1 VVDMPID
8 TNNNFDRQTL
18 NRIAN
23 LEERIRD
30 LFTAQSQFV
39 SLLQTQELLAAI
51 STQLEAMQI
60 ILNSLEE
67 RIAILEDLPDID

>member
-1 VVDMPID
+1 MPISVD
-8 TNNNFDRQTL
+8 NNFDRQTL

-39 SLLQTQELLAAI
+39 SLLQTTELLAAL

-60 ILNSLEE
+60 TINSLEE
-67 RIAILEDLPDID
+67 RISIVEDIPDID

>member
-1 VVDMPID
+1 MPISSS
-8 TNNNFDRQTL
+8 NNFDRQTL

-39 SLLQTQELLAAI
+39 TLLQTQELLAAI

-60 ILNSLEE
+60 TLNSLEE
-67 RIAILEDLPDID
+67 RISIIEDIPDID

>member
-1 VVDMPID
+1 MPIS
-8 TNNNFDRQTL
+8 TSNNFDRQTL

-39 SLLQTQELLAAI
+39 TLLQTQELLAAI
-51 STQLEAMQI
+51 STQLEAMQVT
-60 ILNSLEE
+60 LNSLEE
-67 RIAILEDLPDID
+67 RISIIEDIPDID

>member
-1 VVDMPID
+1 MAID
-8 TNNNFDRQTL
+8 LNVQFDRQTL

-39 SLLQTQELLAAI
+39 TLLQTQELLAAI

-60 ILNSLEE
+60 TLNSLEE

>member
-1 VVDMPID
+1 MPISVD
-8 TNNNFDRQTL
+8 NTFDRQTL

-30 LFTAQSQFV
+30 MFTAQSQFV
-39 SLLQTQELLAAI
+39 SLLQTQELLAAL

-60 ILNSLEE
+60 TINSIEE
-67 RIAILEDLPDID
+67 RISILEDIPDID

>member
-1 VVDMPID
+1 MPISAD
-8 TNNNFDRQTL
+8 NNFDRQTL

-39 SLLQTQELLAAI
+39 SLLQTQELLAAL

-60 ILNSLEE
+60 TINSLEE
-67 RIAILEDLPDID
+67 RISIVEDIPDID

>member
-1 VVDMPID
+1 MAID
-8 TNNNFDRQTL
+8 VNNQFDRQTL
-18 NRIAN
+18 NRISN

-39 SLLQTQELLAAI
+39 TLLQTQELLAAI
-51 STQLEAMQI
+51 STQMDAMQI

-67 RIAILEDLPDID
+67 RISIIEDIPDID

>member
-1 VVDMPID
+1 MPISVD
-8 TNNNFDRQTL
+8 NNFDRQTL

-39 SLLQTQELLAAI
+39 SLLQTQELLAAL

-60 ILNSLEE
+60 TINSLEE
-67 RIAILEDLPDID
+67 RISIVEDIPDID

>member
-1 VVDMPID
+1 MPISVD
-8 TNNNFDRQTL
+8 NNFDRQTL

-39 SLLQTQELLAAI
+39 SLLQTQELLAAL

-60 ILNSLEE
+60 TINSLEE
-67 RIAILEDLPDID
+67 RVSIVEDIPDLD

>member
-1 VVDMPID
+1 MPID